1 MLLNIKEI
9 DILEAFSSDYSR
21 KVYGRDIA
29 KKLKLNQKTVS
40 NILAKLEKEDIL
52 KFSQEGRNKYYF
64 LNKFNPDI
72 KEIIKVI
79 EISRKIKFLKKN
91 AKLRGLFDNLE
102 KNSEGVFAVF
112 GSYAKGENTKNSD
125 IDIFSLGKTPEI
137 EKLEKS
143 YNVKIN
149 IIRSSKAKFDKN
161 ENIIKEIIKNHI
173 ILKGI
178 EEFVDLIW

>member
-9 DILEAFSSDYSR
+9 GILEAFSSDYSR
-21 KVYGRDIA
+21 KIYGRDIA

-40 NILAKLEKEDIL
+40 NMLAKLEKEDVL

-72 KEIIKVI
+72 KEIIKII

-102 KNSEGVFAVF
+102 KNSEGVVCIF
-112 GSYAKGENTKNSD
+112 GSYARGENTKNSD
-125 IDIFSLGKTPEI
+125 LDILSLGRTPEI
-137 EKLEKS
+137 ENLEKS
-143 YNVKIN
+143 YNLKIN
-149 IIRSSKAKFDKN
+149 VISSSKAKFDKN
-161 ENIIKEIIKNHI
+161 ENIIKEVIKNHI
-173 ILKGI
+173 ILKGL
-178 EEFVDLIW
+178 EEFVDLT